1 MPPLQGSLVE
11 LPRRWRRHVG
21 NCQLTRRHIE
31 DMKQRPETEFI
42 KAKYKLH
49 VDHTGYKALGHVTIL
64 GHANNGVNIP
74 QGIRRHLK
82 LVIQDK

>member
-1 MPPLQGSLVE
+1 
-11 LPRRWRRHVG
+11 
-21 NCQLTRRHIE
+21 
-31 DMKQRPETEFI
+31 MKQRPETEFI

-82 LVIQDK
+82 LVIQDKWGILNFHERRQSFNVQKVPFLDSARS